1 MYTKYAELRDK
12 KGLTDYK
19 VAQVSGLPMSMFSDW
34 KSGRSTPK
42 VNRLNKVSKVLDCS
56 ILDLLGLSDADE

>member
-19 VAQVSGLPMSMFSDW
+19 VSIETGIPKSTFSEW
-34 KSGRSTPK
+34 KRGVYKPK
-42 VNRLNKVSKVLDCS
+42 VNKLK
-56 ILDLLGLSDADE
+56 ILADYFGVDINYFLEE